1 MPRNTLPLI
10 ISIILGL
17 QGCGGGGGTST
28 PTPVSSPAD
37 TTPPVITVAG
47 SIDVQ
52 HEQGTVYADAGAT
65 AIDDVDG
72 NVDVTVSGSVDEAV
86 AAAYNITY
94 SASDKAGNSAS
105 ATRNIVVQDT
115 IAPVITLNG
124 DANVTIDQGLEYSDL
139 GATATDSVDGNL
151 EVSVSGSVGTEI
163 GEYTLT
169 YSAGDAGGNIASVD
183 RIVNVTQ
190 PDTGSG
196 PSILDV
202 VIIDA
207 GLVDDIWGGNTQLSF
222 FDEKNGYGDCTDE
235 EAGTESCLS
244 VDWQVIDDTVRGDVL
259 QVTYLS
265 GAGHA
270 GLVVGPTSAV
280 DLSDYSSGSLSF
292 DIKIINTGSN
302 NLSGGFFV
310 KVESGNANSG
320 ELGIEGVNATGGWES
335 IDLPVSSLT
344 SSGALDLS
352 SITAPM
358 VFFPAFQTGAGLMY
372 QIDNVRFTGI
382 DDGATPPTD
391 PSAGGPNGPV
401 DYTLLEYGAG
411 NVSNV
416 INPAS
421 YRCAVDYGNW
431 IYNAGLVEPAIAACN
446 ASTRIPTGTPTPLH
460 PQLTGAALSK
470 PVPTHKWW
478 GSIPFLGE
486 MTVGDANDPA
496 YLTPDPIRVRVSNKG
511 ARLMGIPG
519 GYKVIGNFPR
529 YDGPVPFDEVF
540 DGVAIANTVHN
551 NLDAYL
557 KDHSDGS
564 VTVQWKSGNIE
575 VMDATFVHGSP
586 YAYFKVYSGEALLRT
601 HRPDGGEKGTF
612 YQTGNNLGVW
622 TDIAGVRNSFLVTGE
637 GTTTFTNETSN
648 EITITNSENEFTLSY
663 LPTLSGVPSDS
674 MSSFFAANARNVV
687 ASADIDYVVDRDTNT
702 VTVSHSYLDEQ
713 GSSIETIA
721 GLHPLHWKH
730 SSQITS
736 DYKIRSARGIIKF
749 AQLNEFSY
757 EIPYVGVLPTMPSI
771 ANTFD
776 QGILESLVTDF
787 IDQGE
792 GNWIDSTDTYWS
804 GKAYGKAAELAA
816 IASSIGMQSEATQ
829 VIDWLKAELSDWF
842 TAETDGELDVFRYFV
857 YDEEWDTLLG
867 LEEAYG
873 SHQRLADHH
882 FHYGYFVRAAA
893 EVCRVDASWCG
904 DDQYG
909 PMIELLIRDYAG
921 SKDDEMFPYLRNFDP
936 ANGFSWADGKAD
948 ALQGNNNESTS
959 EAANAYGAIVL
970 YGLITG
976 NDALVEKGMYL
987 HASTAAAYW
996 QYWNNIDGY
1005 KNRGGDDDNFPSG
1018 YDKITTSIIW
1028 ASGADFAT
1036 WFSGAYAHILGIQGL
1051 PSSPLIFHVSQYS
1064 DYMTDYV
1071 ALGLTESSNGK
1082 PSGLVDDQ
1090 WRDLWWNLWAMADA
1104 DAAIADYNTVGPSYA
1119 AEAGESKAH
1128 TYHWIHTFSAL
1139 GQLKTGTGELT
1150 SNNPAA
1156 VAFDKNGT
1164 RTYVVYNFIGQPQT
1178 ITYSDGKS
1186 FTAAPNAFTLESSAD

>member
-1 MPRNTLPLI
+1 MSKYALAALALI
-10 ISIILGL
+10 ISL
-17 QGCGGGGGTST
+17 QGCGGGGGSS
-28 PTPVSSPAD
+28 PTPVAPTAD
-37 TTPPVITVAG
+37 TTPPVITISGDAY
-47 SIDVQ
+47 IN
-52 HEQGTVYADAGAT
+52 HEQGTTYTDAGAT
-65 AIDDVDG
+65 ATDNVDG
-72 NVDVTVSGSVDEAV
+72 DVSVDVSGNVDEAV
-86 AAAYNITY
+86 ADTYTITY
-94 SASDKAGNSAS
+94 SASDQAGNSAT
-105 ATRNIVVQDT
+105 ATRTVVVLDT
-115 IAPVITLNG
+115 VAPTITLNG
-124 DANVTIDQGLEYSDL
+124 EANVTIELGTAYSDP
-139 GATATDSVDGNL
+139 GATSTDSVDGVL
-151 EVSVSGSVGTEI
+151 DVSVSGTVETEI

-169 YSAGDAGGNIASVD
+169 YTATDAGGNSASVD
-183 RIVNVTQ
+183 RIVTVVEADTGGG
-190 PDTGSG
+190 PDTLDVM
-196 PSILDV
+196 ILDS
-202 VIIDA
+202 
-207 GLVDDIWGGNTQLSF
+207 GLVDDIWGGNSLLSF
-222 FDEKNGYGDCTDE
+222 FDEKNDYGDCTDGT
-235 EAGTESCLS
+235 AGTETCAS
-244 VDWQVIDDTVRGDVL
+244 VDWEVVGDEVHGDVL

-265 GAGHA
+265 DAGHA
-270 GLVVGPTSAV
+270 GLVVGPTTAV
-280 DLSDYSSGSLSF
+280 DLSDYSEGSLSF
-292 DIKIINTGSN
+292 DIKIIDDGAA
-302 NLSGGFFV
+302 NLSGGFLI
-310 KVESGNANSG
+310 KVESGSAISG
-320 ELGIEGVNATGGWES
+320 ELPVPGINATGEWES
-335 IDLPVSSLT
+335 VNFPVSSLT
-344 SSGALDLS
+344 ASGSLNLS
-352 SITAPM
+352 AITAPM
-358 VFFPAFQTGAGLMY
+358 VFFPAFQTGAGLVY

-391 PSAGGPNGPV
+391 PSGGGPNGPV

-460 PQLTGAALSK
+460 PQLTGAALTR

-486 MTVGDANDPA
+486 MTIGDPNDPA

-511 ARLMGIPG
+511 ARVMGIPG

-540 DGVAIANTVHN
+540 DGIAIANSAHS
-551 NLDAYL
+551 NLNAYL

-564 VTVQWKSGNIE
+564 VTVQWKSGDTA

-586 YAYFKVYSGEALLRT
+586 YAYFKVYQGDALLRT
-601 HRPDGGEKGTF
+601 KASDSGEKGTF
-612 YQTGNNLGVW
+612 YQTGDHLGVW
-622 TDIAGVRNSFLVTGE
+622 TDVAGVRNSFLITGE
-637 GTTTFTNETSN
+637 GATTFANVSSN
-648 EITITNSENEFTLSY
+648 EITISNAANEFTLSY

-674 MSSFFAANARNVV
+674 MSSFFATNARNVV
-687 ASADIDYVVDRDTNT
+687 ASVDIDYAVDRVTNM
-702 VTVSHSYLDEQ
+702 VTVSHSYFDEQ
-713 GSSIETIA
+713 GGSIETIA

-730 SSQITS
+730 SSQLTS
-736 DYKIRSARGIIKF
+736 NYKIRSARGIIKF

-771 ANTFD
+771 ENTYD
-776 QGILESLVTDF
+776 QSVLEGLVTEF

-792 GNWIDSTDTYWS
+792 DSWINSTDTYWS

-816 IASSIGMQSEATQ
+816 IADSIGMQSEAAQ
-829 VIDWLKAELSDWF
+829 VIDWLKGQLSDWF

-904 DDQYG
+904 DDQFG

-976 NDALVEKGMYL
+976 NDDLVEKGMYL

-1005 KNRGGDDDNFPSG
+1005 QNRGGDSDNFPAG
-1018 YDKITTSIIW
+1018 YNKITTSIIW
-1028 ASGADFAT
+1028 ANGADFAT

-1064 DYMTDYV
+1064 DYMADYV

-1090 WRDLWWNLWAMADA
+1090 WRDLWWNLWAMTDA
-1104 DAAIADYNTVGPSYA
+1104 DAAIADYNTMGSSYA
-1119 AEAGESKAH
+1119 TEAGESKAH

-1156 VAFDKNGT
+1156 LAFDKNGI
-1164 RTYVVYNFIGQPQT
+1164 RTYVVYNFTGQSQT
-1178 ITYSDGKS
+1178 IIYSDGKS
-1186 FTAAPNAFTLESSAD
+1186 FIATPNGFTIKSSAE

>member
-1 MPRNTLPLI
+1 MLKHVFSALVLI
-10 ISIILGL
+10 ISL
-17 QGCGGGGGTST
+17 QGCGGGGGSSST
-28 PTPVSSPAD
+28 PVGPPAD
-37 TTPPVITVAG
+37 TTPPVITISGDANVN
-47 SIDVQ
+47 
-52 HEQGTVYADAGAT
+52 HEQGTTYSDEGAT
-65 AIDDVDG
+65 ATDNVDG
-72 NVDVTVSGSVDEAV
+72 DVSVEVSGSVDDAV
-86 AAAYNITY
+86 AGTYTITY
-94 SASDKAGNSAS
+94 SASDQAGNSSS
-105 ATRNIVVQDT
+105 ATRTVQVQDT
-115 IAPVITLNG
+115 ISPVITLNG
-124 DANVTIDQGLEYSDL
+124 EASITIEQGTVYSDL
-139 GATATDSVDGNL
+139 GATATDSVDGTL
-151 EVSVSGSVGTEI
+151 DVSVSGTVEAEV

-169 YSAGDAGGNIASVD
+169 YTATDVGGNSASVD
-183 RIVNVTQ
+183 RTVTVIEA
-190 PDTGSG
+190 DTGG
-196 PSILDV
+196 EPDNLDVMILDG
-202 VIIDA
+202 
-207 GLVDDIWGGNTQLSF
+207 GLVDDIWGGSSLLSF
-222 FDEKNGYGDCTDE
+222 FDEKNDYGDCTDE
-235 EAGTESCLS
+235 SAGTETCAS
-244 VDWQVIDDTVRGDVL
+244 VDWEVVGDETHGDVL

-265 GAGHA
+265 DAGHA
-270 GLVVGPTSAV
+270 GLVVGPTAAV
-280 DLSDYSSGSLSF
+280 DLSDYAEGSLSF
-292 DIKIINTGSN
+292 DIKIIDDGAA
-302 NLSGGFFV
+302 NLSGGFLV
-310 KVESGNANSG
+310 KVESGSANSG
-320 ELGIEGVNATGGWES
+320 ELPVPGINATGEWES
-335 IDLPVSSLT
+335 VTFAMSSLIA
-344 SSGALDLS
+344 SGALNLS
-352 SITAPM
+352 GITAPM
-358 VFFPAFQTGAGLMY
+358 VFFPAFQTGAGLVY
-372 QIDNVRFTGI
+372 KIDNVRFTGI

-391 PSAGGPNGPV
+391 PSGGGPNGPV

-460 PQLTGAALSK
+460 PQLTGEALTR

-486 MTVGDANDPA
+486 MTIGDANDPA

-519 GYKVIGNFPR
+519 GYKVIGDFPR

-540 DGVAIANTVHN
+540 DGIAIANSAHS
-551 NLDAYL
+551 NLNAYL

-564 VTVQWKSGNIE
+564 VTVQWKSGDTA

-586 YAYFKVYSGEALLRT
+586 YAYFKVYEGNALLRT
-601 HRPDGGEKGTF
+601 KASDSTEKGTF
-612 YQTGNNLGVW
+612 YQTGDHLGVW
-622 TDIAGVRNSFLVTGE
+622 TDISGVRNSFLVSGE
-637 GTTTFTNETSN
+637 GNTTFSNVASN
-648 EITITNSENEFTLSY
+648 EITISNAANEFTLSY
-663 LPTLSGVPSDS
+663 LPVLSGEPSDA
-674 MSSFFAANARNVV
+674 MSAFFAANARNVV
-687 ASADIDYVVDRDTNT
+687 ASVDIDYSVDRSTNM
-702 VTVSHSYLDEQ
+702 VTVSHAYFDEQ
-713 GSSIETIA
+713 GTSIETIA

-730 SSQITS
+730 SSQLTS
-736 DYKIRSARGIIKF
+736 NYKIRSARGIIKF

-771 ANTFD
+771 ANTYD
-776 QGILESLVTDF
+776 QSILEGLVTDF

-792 GNWIDSTDTYWS
+792 DSWINSTDTYWS

-816 IASSIGMQSEATQ
+816 IADSIGMQSEATQ
-829 VIDWLKAELSDWF
+829 VIDWLKAQLSDWF
-842 TAETDGELDVFRYFV
+842 TAETGGELDVFRYFV

-904 DDQYG
+904 DDQFG

-921 SKDDEMFPYLRNFDP
+921 SKDDDMFPYLRNFDP

-976 NDALVEKGMYL
+976 NDALIEKGMYL

-1005 KNRGGDDDNFPSG
+1005 KNRGGDHDNFPSG
-1018 YDKITTSIIW
+1018 YNKITTSIIW

-1064 DYMTDYV
+1064 DYMADYV

-1082 PSGLVDDQ
+1082 PSGLIDDQ
-1090 WRDLWWNLWAMADA
+1090 WRDLWWNLWAMTDA
-1104 DAAIADYNTVGPSYA
+1104 DAAIADYNSVGQNYA

-1156 VAFDKNGT
+1156 LAFDKNGK
-1164 RTYVVYNFIGQPQT
+1164 RSYVVYNFTSQPET
-1178 ITYSDGKS
+1178 IVYSDGKS
-1186 FTAAPNAFTLESSAD
+1186 FTAAPNGFTTVSSAD

>member
-1 MPRNTLPLI
+1 MFKHVVSALVLI
-10 ISIILGL
+10 ISL
-17 QGCGGGGGTST
+17 QGCGGGGGSSST
-28 PTPVSSPAD
+28 PVGPPAD
-37 TTPPVITVAG
+37 TTPPVVTISGDANVN
-47 SIDVQ
+47 
-52 HEQGTVYADAGAT
+52 HEQGTTYSDAGAT
-65 AIDDVDG
+65 ATDNVDG
-72 NVDVTVSGSVDEAV
+72 DVSVEVSGSVDDAV
-86 AAAYNITY
+86 AGTYNITY
-94 SASDKAGNSAS
+94 SATDQAGNSSSAS
-105 ATRNIVVQDT
+105 RTVQVQDT
-115 IAPVITLNG
+115 IPPVITLNG
-124 DANVTIDQGLEYSDL
+124 EASITIEQGTVYSDP
-139 GATATDSVDGNL
+139 GATATDSVDGTL
-151 EVSVSGSVGTEI
+151 DVPVSGTVETEV

-169 YSAGDAGGNIASVD
+169 YTATDAGGNSASVD
-183 RIVNVTQ
+183 RIVTVIEADAGGEPYNLDVM
-190 PDTGSG
+190 
-196 PSILDV
+196 ILDG
-202 VIIDA
+202 
-207 GLVDDIWGGNTQLSF
+207 GLVDDIWGGSSLLSF
-222 FDEKNGYGDCTDE
+222 FDEKNDYGDCTDE
-235 EAGTESCLS
+235 SAGTETCAS
-244 VDWQVIDDTVRGDVL
+244 VDWEVVGDETHGDVL

-265 GAGHA
+265 DAGHA
-270 GLVVGPTSAV
+270 GLVVGPTAAV
-280 DLSDYSSGSLSF
+280 DLSDYAEGSLSF
-292 DIKIINTGSN
+292 DIKIIDDGAA
-302 NLSGGFFV
+302 NLSGGFLL
-310 KVESGNANSG
+310 KVESGSANSG
-320 ELGIEGVNATGGWES
+320 ELPVPGINAAGEWES
-335 IDLPVSSLT
+335 VTFAVSSLT
-344 SSGALDLS
+344 ASGALNLS
-352 SITAPM
+352 GITAPM
-358 VFFPAFQTGAGLMY
+358 VVFPAFQTGAGLVY

-391 PSAGGPNGPV
+391 PSGGGPNGPV

-460 PQLTGAALSK
+460 PQLTGEALTR

-486 MTVGDANDPA
+486 MTIGDANDPA

-519 GYKVIGNFPR
+519 GYKVIGDFPR

-540 DGVAIANTVHN
+540 DGIAIANSAYS
-551 NLDAYL
+551 NLNAYL

-564 VTVQWKSGNIE
+564 VTVRWKSGDTA

-586 YAYFKVYSGEALLRT
+586 YAYFKVYEGHALLRT
-601 HRPDGGEKGTF
+601 KASDSTEKGTF
-612 YQTGNNLGVW
+612 YQTGDHLGVW
-622 TDIAGVRNSFLVTGE
+622 TDVSGVRNSFLVSGE
-637 GTTTFTNETSN
+637 GNTTFSNVASN
-648 EITITNSENEFTLSY
+648 EITISNAANEFTLSY
-663 LPTLSGVPSDS
+663 LPVLSGEPSDA
-674 MSSFFAANARNVV
+674 MSAFFAANARNVV
-687 ASADIDYVVDRDTNT
+687 ASVDIDYSVDRSTNM
-702 VTVSHSYLDEQ
+702 VTVSHAYFDEQ
-713 GSSIETIA
+713 GTSIETIA

-730 SSQITS
+730 SSQLTS
-736 DYKIRSARGIIKF
+736 NYKIRSARGIIKF

-771 ANTFD
+771 ANTYD
-776 QGILESLVTDF
+776 QSVLEGLVTDF

-792 GNWIDSTDTYWS
+792 DSWINSTDTYWS

-816 IASSIGMQSEATQ
+816 IADSIGMQSEATQ
-829 VIDWLKAELSDWF
+829 VIDWLKAQLSDWF
-842 TAETDGELDVFRYFV
+842 TAETGGELDVFRYFV

-893 EVCRVDASWCG
+893 EVCRVDGSWCG
-904 DDQYG
+904 DDQFG

-921 SKDDEMFPYLRNFDP
+921 SKDDDMFPYLRNFDP

-976 NDALVEKGMYL
+976 NDALIEKGMYL

-1005 KNRGGDDDNFPSG
+1005 KNRGGDHDNFPSG
-1018 YDKITTSIIW
+1018 YNKITTSIIW

-1064 DYMTDYV
+1064 DYMADYV

-1082 PSGLVDDQ
+1082 PSGLIDDQ
-1090 WRDLWWNLWAMADA
+1090 WRDLWWNLWAMTDA
-1104 DAAIADYNTVGPSYA
+1104 DAAIADYNSVGQNYA

-1156 VAFDKNGT
+1156 LAFDKNGK
-1164 RTYVVYNFIGQPQT
+1164 RSYVVYNFTSQPET
-1178 ITYSDGKS
+1178 IVYSDGKS
-1186 FTAAPNAFTLESSAD
+1186 FTAAPNGFTTVSSAD

>member
-1 MPRNTLPLI
+1 MLKHVVTALVLI
-10 ISIILGL
+10 ISL
-17 QGCGGGGGTST
+17 QGCGGGGGSSSA
-28 PTPVSSPAD
+28 PVGPPAD
-37 TTPPVITVAG
+37 TTPPVITISGDANVN
-47 SIDVQ
+47 
-52 HEQGTVYADAGAT
+52 HEQGTIYSDPGAT
-65 AIDDVDG
+65 ATDNVDG
-72 NVDVTVSGSVDEAV
+72 DVSVEVSGSVDDAV
-86 AAAYNITY
+86 AGTYTITY
-94 SASDKAGNSAS
+94 SATDQAGNSS
-105 ATRNIVVQDT
+105 TATRTVQVQDT
-115 IAPVITLNG
+115 ISPVITLNG
-124 DANVTIDQGLEYSDL
+124 EASITIEQGTVYSDL
-139 GATATDSVDGNL
+139 GATATDSVDGTL
-151 EVSVSGSVGTEI
+151 DVSVSGTVEAEV

-169 YSAGDAGGNIASVD
+169 YTATDAGGNSASVD
-183 RIVNVTQ
+183 RTVTVIEA
-190 PDTGSG
+190 DTGG
-196 PSILDV
+196 EPDNLDVMILDG
-202 VIIDA
+202 
-207 GLVDDIWGGNTQLSF
+207 GLVDDIWGGSSLLSF
-222 FDEKNGYGDCTDE
+222 FDEKNDYGDCTDE
-235 EAGTESCLS
+235 SAGTETCAS
-244 VDWQVIDDTVRGDVL
+244 VDWEVVGDETHGDVL

-265 GAGHA
+265 DAGHA
-270 GLVVGPTSAV
+270 GLVVGPTAAV
-280 DLSDYSSGSLSF
+280 DLSDYAEGSLSF
-292 DIKIINTGSN
+292 DIKIIDDGAA
-302 NLSGGFFV
+302 NLSSGFLV
-310 KVESGNANSG
+310 KVESGSANSG
-320 ELGIEGVNATGGWES
+320 ELPVPGINATGEWES
-335 IDLPVSSLT
+335 VTFAVSSLT
-344 SSGALDLS
+344 ASGALNLS
-352 SITAPM
+352 GITAPM
-358 VFFPAFQTGAGLMY
+358 VFFPAFQTGAGLVY
-372 QIDNVRFTGI
+372 KIDNVRFTGI

-391 PSAGGPNGPV
+391 PSGGGPNGTV

-460 PQLTGAALSK
+460 PQLTGEALTR

-486 MTVGDANDPA
+486 MTIGDANDPA

-519 GYKVIGNFPR
+519 GYKVIGDFPR

-540 DGVAIANTVHN
+540 DGIAIANSAYS
-551 NLDAYL
+551 NLNAYL

-564 VTVQWKSGNIE
+564 VTVQWKSGDTA

-586 YAYFKVYSGEALLRT
+586 YAYFKVYEGNALLRT
-601 HRPDGGEKGTF
+601 KASDSTEKGTF
-612 YQTGNNLGVW
+612 YQTGDHLGVW
-622 TDIAGVRNSFLVTGE
+622 TDVSGVRNSFLVSGE
-637 GTTTFTNETSN
+637 GNTTFSNVASN
-648 EITITNSENEFTLSY
+648 EITISNAANEFTLSY
-663 LPTLSGVPSDS
+663 LPVLSGEPSDA
-674 MSSFFAANARNVV
+674 MSGFFAANARDVV
-687 ASADIDYVVDRDTNT
+687 ASVDIDYSVDRSTNM
-702 VTVSHSYLDEQ
+702 VTVSHTYFDEQ
-713 GSSIETIA
+713 GTSIETIA

-730 SSQITS
+730 SSQLTS
-736 DYKIRSARGIIKF
+736 NYKIRSARGIIKF

-771 ANTFD
+771 ANTYD
-776 QGILESLVTDF
+776 QSILEGLVTDF

-792 GNWIDSTDTYWS
+792 DSWINSTDTYWS

-816 IASSIGMQSEATQ
+816 IADSIGMQSEATQ
-829 VIDWLKAELSDWF
+829 VIDWLKAQLSDWF
-842 TAETDGELDVFRYFV
+842 TAETDGDLDVFRYFV

-904 DDQYG
+904 DDQFG

-921 SKDDEMFPYLRNFDP
+921 SKDDDMFPYLRNFDP

-976 NDALVEKGMYL
+976 NDALIEKGMYL

-1005 KNRGGDDDNFPSG
+1005 KNRGGDHDNFPSG
-1018 YDKITTSIIW
+1018 YNKITTSIIW

-1064 DYMTDYV
+1064 DYMADYV

-1082 PSGLVDDQ
+1082 PSGLIDDQ
-1090 WRDLWWNLWAMADA
+1090 WRDLWWNLWAMTDA
-1104 DAAIADYNTVGPSYA
+1104 DAAIADYNSVGQNYA

-1156 VAFDKNGT
+1156 LAFDKSGT
-1164 RTYVVYNFIGQPQT
+1164 RSYVVYNFTSQPET
-1178 ITYSDGKS
+1178 IVYSDGKS
-1186 FTAAPNAFTLESSAD
+1186 FTAAPNGFTTVSSADQ

>member
-1 MPRNTLPLI
+1 MSKYALAALALI
-10 ISIILGL
+10 ISL
-17 QGCGGGGGTST
+17 QGCGGGGG
-28 PTPVSSPAD
+28 SSPTSVAPTAD
-37 TTPPVITVAG
+37 TTPPVITISGDAY
-47 SIDVQ
+47 IN
-52 HEQGTVYADAGAT
+52 HEQGTTYTDAGAT
-65 AIDDVDG
+65 ATDNVDGDVSVDVSG
-72 NVDVTVSGSVDEAV
+72 NVDKAV
-86 AAAYNITY
+86 ADTYTITY
-94 SASDKAGNSAS
+94 SASDQAGNSAT
-105 ATRNIVVQDT
+105 ATRTVVVLDT
-115 IAPVITLNG
+115 VAPTITLNG
-124 DANVTIDQGLEYSDL
+124 EANVTIELGTAYSDP
-139 GATATDSVDGNL
+139 GATSTDSVDGVL
-151 EVSVSGSVGTEI
+151 DVSVSGTVETEI

-169 YSAGDAGGNIASVD
+169 YTATDAGGNSASVD
-183 RIVNVTQ
+183 RIVTVVEADTGGG
-190 PDTGSG
+190 PDTLDVM
-196 PSILDV
+196 ILDS
-202 VIIDA
+202 
-207 GLVDDIWGGNTQLSF
+207 GLVDDIWGGNSLLSF
-222 FDEKNGYGDCTDE
+222 FDEKNDYGDCTDE
-235 EAGTESCLS
+235 TAGTETCAS
-244 VDWQVIDDTVRGDVL
+244 VDWEVVGDEVHGDVL

-265 GAGHA
+265 DAGHA
-270 GLVVGPTSAV
+270 GLVVGPTTAV
-280 DLSDYSSGSLSF
+280 DLSDYSEGSLSF
-292 DIKIINTGSN
+292 DIKIIDDGAA
-302 NLSGGFFV
+302 NLSGGFLI
-310 KVESGNANSG
+310 KVESGSAISG
-320 ELGIEGVNATGGWES
+320 ELPVPGINATGEWES
-335 IDLPVSSLT
+335 VNFPVSSLT
-344 SSGALDLS
+344 ASGALNLS
-352 SITAPM
+352 AITAPM
-358 VFFPAFQTGAGLMY
+358 VFFPAFQTGAGLVY

-391 PSAGGPNGPV
+391 PSGGGPNGPV

-460 PQLTGAALSK
+460 PQLTGAALTR

-486 MTVGDANDPA
+486 MTIGDPNDPA

-511 ARLMGIPG
+511 ARVMGIPG

-540 DGVAIANTVHN
+540 DGIAIANSAHS
-551 NLDAYL
+551 NLNAYL

-564 VTVQWKSGNIE
+564 VTVQWKSGDTA

-586 YAYFKVYSGEALLRT
+586 YAYFKVYQGDALLRT
-601 HRPDGGEKGTF
+601 KASDSGEKGTF
-612 YQTGNNLGVW
+612 YQTGDHLGVW
-622 TDIAGVRNSFLVTGE
+622 TDVAGVRNSFLITGE
-637 GTTTFTNETSN
+637 GATTFANVSSN
-648 EITITNSENEFTLSY
+648 EITISNAANEFTLSY

-674 MSSFFAANARNVV
+674 MSSFFATNARNVV
-687 ASADIDYVVDRDTNT
+687 ASVDIDYAVDRVTNM
-702 VTVSHSYLDEQ
+702 VTVSHSYFDEQ
-713 GSSIETIA
+713 GGSIETIA

-730 SSQITS
+730 SSQLTS
-736 DYKIRSARGIIKF
+736 NYKIRSARGIIKF

-771 ANTFD
+771 ENTYD
-776 QGILESLVTDF
+776 QSVLEGLVTEF

-792 GNWIDSTDTYWS
+792 DSWINSTDTYWS

-816 IASSIGMQSEATQ
+816 IADSIGMQSEAAQ
-829 VIDWLKAELSDWF
+829 VIDWLKGQLSDWF

-904 DDQYG
+904 DDQFG

-921 SKDDEMFPYLRNFDP
+921 SKNDEMFPYLRNFDP

-976 NDALVEKGMYL
+976 NDDLVEKGMYL

-1005 KNRGGDDDNFPSG
+1005 QNRGGDSDNFPAG
-1018 YDKITTSIIW
+1018 YNKITTSIIW
-1028 ASGADFAT
+1028 ANGADFAT

-1064 DYMTDYV
+1064 DYMADYV

-1104 DAAIADYNTVGPSYA
+1104 DAAIADYNTMGSSYA
-1119 AEAGESKAH
+1119 TELGESKAH

-1156 VAFDKNGT
+1156 LAFDKNGI
-1164 RTYVVYNFIGQPQT
+1164 RTYVVYNFTGQSQT
-1178 ITYSDGKS
+1178 IIYSDGKS
-1186 FTAAPNAFTLESSAD
+1186 FIATPNGFTIKSSAE